1 MTNATPLASGPEFD
15 AIRTILRRLGAR
27 AKGIG
32 DDAAVI
38 SIPRGDSLVASV
50 DSIIEGKH
58 FGPAWFTP
66 REIGRRG
73 VAAALSDLAAM
84 AARPVG
90 VLVSMVIPAAW
101 RSDLDAITD
110 GVADAVSNAN
120 TYVLGGN
127 LSDGSELSITTTV
140 LGSAFAPLLR
150 STARVGNYVYVTGRL
165 GAPRAA
171 LERLMRGES
180 AGAFRERFANPSP
193 RLAESRWLAENG
205 ATAAI
210 DISDGLVGDLRH
222 LSAASSVR
230 IELDAARVPCVDDVS
245 VETALVSGEEYELI
259 VTSASTF
266 DVREFA
272 RHFEIPLTHIG
283 RVVAGPAEVEAL
295 GASVAAVSGHD
306 HFSH

>member
-1 MTNATPLASGPEFD
+1 MNNPTPLAPGPEFD
-15 AIRTILRRLGAR
+15 AIRTVLRRLGAR

-32 DDAAVI
+32 DDAAVV
-38 SIPRGDSLVASV
+38 SVPRGDSLIASV

-73 VAAALSDLAAM
+73 VVAALSDLAAM
-84 AARPVG
+84 AARPIG
-90 VLVSMVIPAAW
+90 VLVSMVIPAPW
-101 RSDLDAITD
+101 RSDLEAITD

-150 STARVGNYVYVTGRL
+150 SGARVGHHVYVTGRL

-171 LERLMRGES
+171 LERLSRGES
-180 AGAFRERFANPSP
+180 AGEFRERFANPSP
-193 RLAESRWLAENG
+193 RLSESRWLAENG

-210 DISDGLVGDLRH
+210 DISDGLVGDLRQ
-222 LSAASSVR
+222 LSAASGVR
-230 IELDAARVPCVDDVS
+230 IELDAARVPCVEDVS
-245 VETALVSGEEYELI
+245 VETALASGEEYELI
-259 VTSASTF
+259 VTSASAF

-272 RHFEIPLTHIG
+272 RRFDVPLTPVG
-283 RVVAGPAEVEAL
+283 RVVAGPPQVDVH
-295 GASVAAVSGHD
+295 GASVADVSGHD
-306 HFSH
+306 HFSR